1 MLEELPYAVV
11 RDLSSTLLG
20 MRPVVKHFGVEPGRE
35 PPSEQC

>member
-20 MRPVVKHFGVEPGRE
+20 MRRVVKHFGVGPGHE
-35 PPSEQC
+35 PPSKRC